1 MQWCGSYIRSTHGH
15 MSLGMRIP
23 EACIQIYP
31 TYHPWWYFVKLQA
44 HQEACW
50 SCPVVAPFWTGYSP
64 ACPEHSPACP
74 EQSPAGELRAREP
87 HITTTTNALCL
98 PQIFLPGLSSRNL
111 LRMWMVAFCQVLSS
125 LWTAA
130 VSAAIC
136 VTTLSNSAL
145 LTHCSS
151 SAV

>member
-31 TYHPWWYFVKLQA
+31 TYHPWWYFAKLHAYQA
-44 HQEACW
+44 ACW
-50 SCPVVAPFWTGYSP
+50 SCPVVAPFCTGYSP

-74 EQSPAGELRAREP
+74 EQSLAGELWARES
-87 HITTTTNALCL
+87 HITTATNALCL
-98 PQIFLPGLSSRNL
+98 SRISLPGLSTRNL
-111 LRMWMVAFCQVLSS
+111 WRIWMVAFCQVLSS
-125 LWTAA
+125 LWTAS

-136 VTTLSNSAL
+136 ATTLSNSAL
-145 LTHCSS
+145 LTHCF